1 MPYYGLVSDKTG
13 HLFGTTSIGGSGNG
27 VVFEI
32 TP

>member
-13 HLFGTTSIGGSGNG
+13 NLFGTTSIGGSGNG